1 LEQIDNYLKLDSLYH
16 HLKKGLPESYAAM
29 ATVEEEDLA
38 PMVCGGP
45 REHRATTL
53 SQVIRLFH
61 SHLKENVTDD
71 DVAETHRL
79 PKGRND

>member
-1 LEQIDNYLKLDSLYH
+1 
-16 HLKKGLPESYAAM
+16 M

-38 PMVCGGP
+38 PMVYGGP

-53 SQVIRLFH
+53 WQVIRLFH
-61 SHLKENVTDD
+61 SHLKENVTAS